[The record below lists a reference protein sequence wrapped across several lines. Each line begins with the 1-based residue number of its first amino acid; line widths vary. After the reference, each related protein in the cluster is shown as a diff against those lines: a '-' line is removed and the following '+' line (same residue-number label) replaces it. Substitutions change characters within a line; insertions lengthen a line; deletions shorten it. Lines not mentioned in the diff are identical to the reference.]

1 MNGAVDRIARV
12 PWSARIRAR
21 MMLLHTVFSLAL
33 ALILLVALHPPISE
47 LVTQSESRQAALAAA
62 LALRDADSVDS
73 VVGMDGVTVTRGDAG
88 TLGISP
94 AEAQRARASS
104 GRPILID
111 AGAIAFYPTG
121 NEFIR
126 ADAGSVGARA
136 TITKIYLLL
145 TVSLLL
151 VYGLIVLTLE
161 VFVLPAQVYR
171 PIQRLLEADE
181 AVQADQREREIVPES
196 LIPEHELGQIMRSRN
211 ATVELLRDKEQELN
225 RVLGE
230 LEEIASELKKKN
242 HLLETARRNLTDQ
255 DRLASLGMLSAGIAH
270 ELNTPLAVAKGCA
283 EELRDSPD
291 GSLPPAKAALLYRV
305 VTRLERLSESLLD
318 FARAREP
325 VTRPFAIAAALEEA
339 WTLVSLDRDAQGVM
353 FDLRIDR
360 QMIVPGDEDRMTQVF
375 VNLLR
380 NAVDALD
387 GSGTITASAGEIERD
402 GRRWASIMV
411 RDNGPGIEPTL
422 FPRLF
427 EPFASTRYDADGTG
441 LGLAVAEG
449 IVKEH
454 GGLLV
459 ARNAPEGGAM
469 FETLLPIDCEVKR
482 ETPLFE
488 ESGGTGSMAG

>member
-1 MNGAVDRIARV
+1 MDRIARV

-21 MMLLHTVFSLAL
+21 MMVLHTAFSLAL

-47 LVTQSESRQAALAAA
+47 LVKQSESRQAALAAA
-62 LALRDADSVDS
+62 LALRDAGSVNA
-73 VVGMDGVTVTRGDAG
+73 VVGMDGVTITRGEAG
-88 TLGISP
+88 VLDIAP
-94 AEAQRARASS
+94 AEAERARESS
-104 GRPILID
+104 GTPIRID
-111 AGAIAFYPTG
+111 DGAIAFDADSG
-121 NEFIR
+121 AFIR
-126 ADAGSVGARA
+126 ADVGSVGARA
-136 TITKIYLLL
+136 VITKIYLLL

-161 VFVLPAQVYR
+161 VFVLPGQVYR

-181 AVQADQREREIVPES
+181 AVLADQRERELVPES
-196 LIPEHELGQIMRSRN
+196 LIPDHELGQIMRSRN
-211 ATVELLRDKEQELN
+211 ATVELLRDKEHELS

-255 DRLASLGMLSAGIAH
+255 DRLVSLGMLSAGIAH

-283 EELRDSPD
+283 EQLRDSPD
-291 GSLPPAKAALLYRV
+291 RTLPPAKAALLYRV
-305 VTRLERLSESLLD
+305 VARLERLSESLLD
-318 FARAREP
+318 FARARKP
-325 VTRPFAIAAALEEA
+325 VTRPFAVAHAIEEA
-339 WTLVSLDRDAQGVM
+339 WTLVSLDRDAQAVTFELG
-353 FDLRIDR
+353 IDR
-360 QMIVPGDEDRMTQVF
+360 AMTVPGDADRMTQVF

-387 GSGTITASAGEIERD
+387 GHGVISASASEIERD
-402 GRRWASIMV
+402 GRRWASIVV

-459 ARNAPEGGAM
+459 ARNAPDRGAI
-469 FETLLPIDCEVKR
+469 FETLLPIDADVEQDA
-482 ETPLFE
+482 PLFE
-488 ESGGTGSMAG
+488 QAAQTGSMAS